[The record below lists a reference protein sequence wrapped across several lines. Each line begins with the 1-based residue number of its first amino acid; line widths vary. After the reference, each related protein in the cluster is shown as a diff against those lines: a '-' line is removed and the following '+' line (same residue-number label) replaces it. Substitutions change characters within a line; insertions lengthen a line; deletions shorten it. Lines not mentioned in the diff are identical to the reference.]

1 MARQPSM
8 RPQGEVRHSRLIT
21 TYGPGAMVD
30 LPDCSVVIGGL
41 NFWMYGPDQPPEE
54 IDEPRLIA
62 KLRQSL
68 NVGSLR
74 LRKPPVYDVGPG
86 AQSRPGGIRSPEFP
100 NWFVAQLDR
109 TEIFDGK
116 TYRSR
121 PLVEGARLDKRKY
134 IDVDRKA
141 PSRRAC
147 SLRADMPQWPSQRH
161 RLA

>member
-1 MARQPSM
+1 MARRQTI
-8 RPQGEVRHSRLIT
+8 RPEGEVRHSQLIT

-86 AQSRPGGIRSPEFP
+86 AQSRPGGDFQESCHSLAAIQAAWIKGS
-100 NWFVAQLDR
+100 AR
-109 TEIFDGK
+109 TGSGSSVGLFIHTSAG
-116 TYRSR
+116 
-121 PLVEGARLDKRKY
+121 
-134 IDVDRKA
+134 
-141 PSRRAC
+141 
-147 SLRADMPQWPSQRH
+147 
-161 RLA
+161 

>member
-1 MARQPSM
+1 M
-8 RPQGEVRHSRLIT
+8 RPQGEVRHSQLIT

-74 LRKPPVYDVGPG
+74 LRKPPIHDLWPG
-86 AQSRPGGIRSPEFP
+86 RHGGS
-100 NWFVAQLDR
+100 
-109 TEIFDGK
+109 
-116 TYRSR
+116 
-121 PLVEGARLDKRKY
+121 ARLFCGDRRPQLL
-134 IDVDRKA
+134 DVR
-141 PSRRAC
+141 P
-147 SLRADMPQWPSQRH
+147 
-161 RLA
+161 